1 MELRL
6 CLVPSKILGE
16 EKKVIWKFIFQSLEN
31 MKSVRKKNTKSKIVI
46 FFLLFSLKIN
56 EESKRENYFP

>member
-6 CLVPSKILGE
+6 CLVPSKILGK
-16 EKKVIWKFIFQSLEN
+16 EKKSNMEIHLPKFGEHE
-31 MKSVRKKNTKSKIVI
+31 KCEEKNTKAKIVI